1 MTNYAAYQQ
10 SQNATQN
17 PRDVEYRLLG
27 QVTAAMIAA
36 QKVWAESRANVE
48 YKKQVVDAALWN
60 RNVWSAFRSD
70 LLDEGNQLPTELKAQ
85 LISISLFIE
94 RETNEV
100 MTNEADFEALI
111 DINQQIIEGLRPH
124 QGAAAAPAPRQA
136 EAGAAQSG
144 PPPASVDSHA

>member
-36 QKVWAESRANVE
+36 QEVWAESKANID

-60 RNVWSAFRSD
+60 RNVWSAFRTD
-70 LLDEGNQLPTELKAQ
+70 LLDEGNQLPKELKAQ

-111 DINQQIIEGLRPH
+111 DINQQIIEGLRPQ
-124 QGAAAAPAPRQA
+124 QGATAPATEQTQA
-136 EAGAAQSG
+136 EESASAV
-144 PPPASVDSHA
+144 PPASIDSRA

>member
-10 SQNATQN
+10 SQNTTQN

-36 QKVWAESRANVE
+36 QEVFEASKADVKL
-48 YKKQVVDAALWN
+48 KKQVVDAALWN

-70 LLDEGNQLPTELKAQ
+70 LLNEGNQLPKELKAQ

-94 RETNEV
+94 RETNEI
-100 MTNEADFEALI
+100 MNGDADFEALI
-111 DINQQIIEGLRPH
+111 DINQQIIEGLRPNPAA
-124 QGAAAAPAPRQA
+124 QAAAPQPDM
-136 EAGAAQSG
+136 
-144 PPPASVDSHA
+144 PPVDPSPASIDSRA